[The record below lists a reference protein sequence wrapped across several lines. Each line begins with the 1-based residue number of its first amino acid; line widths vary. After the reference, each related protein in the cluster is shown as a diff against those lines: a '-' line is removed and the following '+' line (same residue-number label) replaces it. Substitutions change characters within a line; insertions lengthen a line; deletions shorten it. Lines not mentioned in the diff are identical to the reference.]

1 MKLYISVISHHHEDI
16 IEEIKTLAR
25 LVTYPEI
32 TLIFRDN
39 VNSKALK
46 AYCEKI
52 GVTYYSNNKKLGFS
66 ANSNLNFLQAL
77 DMGLSNDDYFLLL
90 NPDVELSDL
99 TIKQLL
105 AFLKK
110 TDLPLMA
117 PNLFLTSALTVED
130 DSLRKFPT
138 FGTFVANYLFND
150 RSNVID
156 KQSPI
161 EAQTFWASG
170 AFLIIKAHVYQ
181 SLKGLD
187 ENYFLYCE
195 DVDFCFRAL
204 KKGIRVSYLP
214 DIKAIHYRRC
224 ESRKFGSKAFFYH
237 VKSVF
242 TYELMRLGLR
252 PSWDKNSH

>member
-1 MKLYISVISHHHEDI
+1 MKLYISVISHHHEGI
-16 IEEIKTLAR
+16 IEQIKTLSR
-25 LVTYPEI
+25 LATYPEI
-32 TLIFRDN
+32 TVIFRDN

-46 AYCEKI
+46 AYCKKI
-52 GVTYYSNNKKLGFS
+52 GIAYYPNKKKLGFS
-66 ANSNLNFLQAL
+66 ANNNLNFLLAL
-77 DMGLSNDDYFLLL
+77 GMGLSSDDYFLLL

-110 TDLPLMA
+110 TDLPIMA
-117 PNLFLTSALTVED
+117 PNLFLNSSLTIAD
-130 DSLRKFPT
+130 DSLRQFPT
-138 FGTFVANYLFND
+138 LTTFIANYLFND

-156 KQSPI
+156 KQLPV
-161 EAQTFWASG
+161 EPQTFWASG
-170 AFLIIKAHVYQ
+170 AFLIIKAHIYQ

-224 ESRKFGSKAFFYH
+224 ESRKFGSKPFFYH

-242 TYELMRLGLR
+242 LYELMRLGLR
-252 PSWDKNSH
+252 PSWGSE

>member
-1 MKLYISVISHHHEDI
+1 MKLYISVISHHHDDI
-16 IEEIKTLAR
+16 IEEIKTLSR

-39 VNSKALK
+39 VCSKALK

-52 GVTYYSNNKKLGFS
+52 GVAYYSNKKELGFS
-66 ANSNLNFLQAL
+66 ANNNLNFLLAL
-77 DMGLSNDDYFLLL
+77 SMGLSNDDYFLLL

-99 TIKQLL
+99 TIKKLL
-105 AFLKK
+105 LCLKK
-110 TDLPLMA
+110 TDLPILA
-117 PNLFLTSALTVED
+117 PNLYLNSTLTVTD
-130 DSLRKFPT
+130 DSLRQFPT
-138 FGTFVANYLFND
+138 FGTFVANYLLND

-156 KQSPI
+156 RTLPVKQ
-161 EAQTFWASG
+161 QTFWASG

-181 SLKGLD
+181 GLKGLD

-204 KKGIRVSYLP
+204 KKGIKVTYLP
-214 DIKAIHYRRC
+214 NIKAIHYRRC
-224 ESRKFGSKAFFYH
+224 ASRKFGSRLFFHH

-242 TYELMRLGLR
+242 IYELMRLGLR
-252 PSWDKNSH
+252 PSWGSK